1 MKCQFKNLYG
11 GQLTSLTQSIKLN
24 YLVIHPSRHSFTVS
38 VENVPPLLDMTYLL
52 TYFSGEDGGPQAR
65 KDEGSS
71 TGAILGG
78 VIGGVCAVLLFI
90 VVVLIIRRKNKK
102 KKDPAQPLPAV
113 QYCVVVCSYT

>member
-1 MKCQFKNLYG
+1 MVTCGSERVNSVDKAKLSCNTPQQT
-11 GQLTSLTQSIKLN
+11 QL
-24 YLVIHPSRHSFTVS
+24 HSFCT
-38 VENVPPLLDMTYLL
+38 NPLLDMTYFL
-52 TYFSGEDGGPQAR
+52 TYFSGEDSGPQAR

-78 VIGGVCAVLLFI
+78 VIGGVCSVLLVI

-113 QYCVVVCSYT
+113 QYSVVVCSYA

>member
-1 MKCQFKNLYG
+1 MSTSESLYG

-24 YLVIHPSRHSFTVS
+24 YNTPQQTQPHEFFR
-38 VENVPPLLDMTYLL
+38 NVPPLFDMTYFL
-52 TYFSGEDGGPQAR
+52 TYFSGEDSGPQAR

-78 VIGGVCAVLLFI
+78 VIGGVCSVLLVI

-102 KKDPAQPLPAV
+102 KKDPVQPLPAV
-113 QYCVVVCSYT
+113 QYSVVVCSYT

>member
-11 GQLTSLTQSIKLN
+11 GQFTSLTQSIKLN
-24 YLVIHPSRHSFTVS
+24 YHPSRHSFTVS
-38 VENVPPLLDMTYLL
+38 VENVPPLFDMTYFL
-52 TYFSGEDGGPQAR
+52 TYFSGEDSGPQAR

-78 VIGGVCAVLLFI
+78 VIGGVCVVLLVI

-113 QYCVVVCSYT
+113 QYSVVVCSYT

>member
-1 MKCQFKNLYG
+1 MVTCGSERVNSVDQAKLSCNTPQQT
-11 GQLTSLTQSIKLN
+11 QL
-24 YLVIHPSRHSFTVS
+24 HSFCR
-38 VENVPPLLDMTYLL
+38 NVPPLLDMTYFL
-52 TYFSGEDGGPQAR
+52 TYFSGEDSGPQAR

-78 VIGGVCAVLLFI
+78 VIGGVCAVLLVI

-113 QYCVVVCSYT
+113 QYSVVVCSYA